1 MNIRIDQQVF
11 PVTGLKTQPGTPED
25 ELHLSGDVQPTA
37 ALLLG
42 AGASGAV
49 WVEATSTGELKVAD
63 TGGGLEAVEIS
74 SGTATDSLA
83 DLALS
88 NSFTQSII
96 SVRNNPLNI
105 AFEITTGTYSGAI
118 RLEVGDHIRNI
129 SAIDLQVANAY
140 AGLLSDYQVEA
151 YR

>member
-1 MNIRIDQQVF
+1 MNIKIDQQIF
-11 PVTGLKTQPGTPED
+11 PVTGLSSEPGTPE
-25 ELHLSGDVQPTA
+25 GDIRLVGDIQPTA

-42 AGASGAV
+42 KGASGAV
-49 WVEATSTGELKVAD
+49 WVEATSSGELKVAD

-74 SGTATDSLA
+74 SGIATDTLT

-96 SVRNNPLNI
+96 TVRDYPLSI
-105 AFEITTGTYSGAI
+105 TFEITTGTYTGAI
-118 RLEVGDHIRNI
+118 RFEVGDHIRNI
-129 SAIDLQVANAY
+129 SAIDVQVVNALT
-140 AGLLSDYQVEA
+140 GSPSVYQIEA